1 MAPGSVEGYRGTP
14 RRRRSA
20 WSALQV
26 SGCHGWPPLGCRGQ
40 RQGSH
45 ACRGNLDDGSPYPRQ
60 HPDAAPTRQA
70 RCIGGTESTGMR
82 EIVFLVT
89 AEQPGRIEAK
99 APERGLVVEA
109 PTLEEL
115 HHEARDALIRQVGP
129 SHATY
134 RIRIRR
140 GGHAAVPASGDQ
152 PSQRHPLPKARS
164 FLTVKPSGEGFGAES
179 LTPAPQPVGSPRA

>member
-1 MAPGSVEGYRGTP
+1 MGGHPWGAGASDKAAMP
-14 RRRRSA
+14 
-20 WSALQV
+20 
-26 SGCHGWPPLGCRGQ
+26 
-40 RQGSH
+40 
-45 ACRGNLDDGSPYPRQ
+45 CRGNLDDGSPYPRQ
-60 HPDAAPTRQA
+60 HPDARRTRQGG
-70 RCIGGTESTGMR
+70 CIGGTEATGMR

-89 AEQPGRIEAK
+89 AEQPGRIEAT

-140 GGHAAVPASGDQ
+140 DGHAAVPASGDQ
-152 PSQRHPLPKARS
+152 AAQRHPLPKARP
-164 FLTVKPSGEGFGAES
+164 FLTVKPSGEGFSADS

>member
-1 MAPGSVEGYRGTP
+1 
-14 RRRRSA
+14 
-20 WSALQV
+20 
-26 SGCHGWPPLGCRGQ
+26 
-40 RQGSH
+40 
-45 ACRGNLDDGSPYPRQ
+45 
-60 HPDAAPTRQA
+60 
-70 RCIGGTESTGMR
+70 MR

-89 AEQPGRIEAK
+89 AEQPGRIEAT

-152 PSQRHPLPKARS
+152 PSQRHPLPKARP